1 MLIGIQL
8 CKTSSRNIWLSYRHD
23 PRSKK
28 NPITDL
34 QVMFITLLIY
44 PPSGKDVASAW
55 EGTLQMSNWDFVHLL
70 WGSFRPQG
78 QHSCRGAT
86 LVWVNHEHEF
96 DTRQPEMWS
105 RNSCRQFWSSGRKVT
120 FDYFLATLLIA
131 PFTTGQMN
139 VENIDVFCEKGV
151 FEIQDSQ
158 RILEVADMF

>member
-1 MLIGIQL
+1 
-8 CKTSSRNIWLSYRHD
+8 
-23 PRSKK
+23 
-28 NPITDL
+28 
-34 QVMFITLLIY
+34 MFITLLIY

-131 PFTTGQMN
+131 LFTTGQMN

-158 RILEVADMF
+158 KILEVADMF